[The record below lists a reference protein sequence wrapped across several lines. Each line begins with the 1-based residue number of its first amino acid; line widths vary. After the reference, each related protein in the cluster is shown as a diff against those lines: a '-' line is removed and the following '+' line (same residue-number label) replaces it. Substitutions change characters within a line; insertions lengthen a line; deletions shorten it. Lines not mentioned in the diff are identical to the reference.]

1 MRLYS
6 KYVSIQLKSAFEY
19 RTSYIFETI
28 ASTFQ
33 TLVTLSA
40 ILVVFMK
47 YEKVGG
53 YTLNQV
59 LITYSMIVFTF
70 SFATMVF
77 RGFDAFDKLII
88 TGELDRLLIRPRS
101 IFMQVL
107 GYKMELNRM
116 GRVLITFGVLV
127 YSLATASIVWT
138 TMKVVTLV
146 LMVVCSILLFLSL
159 FLIYS
164 GICIFTVQGLEVL
177 NVFINGG
184 KDLSEYPIDIYSKI
198 FRVFFTYIIPFGCVN
213 YLPLQYLLG
222 FSNANLLYALS
233 PLFVV
238 VFFLLCYGFFRWA
251 LTKYKSTGS

>member
-1 MRLYS
+1 MRLYR
-6 KYVSIQLKSAFEY
+6 KYASIQLKSAFEY
-19 RTSYIFETI
+19 RTAYIFETI

-33 TLVTLSA
+33 TLVTLAA

-47 YEKVGG
+47 YETVGG

-59 LITYSMIVFTF
+59 LITYSMVVFTF

-77 RGFDAFDKLII
+77 RGFDDFDKLII
-88 TGELDRLLIRPRS
+88 SGELDRLLIRPRS

-116 GRVLITFGVLV
+116 GRVLITFAVLV
-127 YSLATASIVWT
+127 YSLVTAGITWT
-138 TMKVVTLV
+138 AMKIVTLI
-146 LMVVCSILLFLSL
+146 LMMVCSILLFLSL

-164 GICIFTVQGLEVL
+164 GICVFTVEGLEVL
-177 NVFINGG
+177 NIFINGG
-184 KDLSEYPIDIYSKI
+184 KDLAEYPINVYAKF

-238 VFFLLCYGFFRWA
+238 IFFLLSYGFFRWA